1 MWDSGDS
8 LLAGMV
14 KRWVGGGGVER
25 SSRRLIRGVGGG
37 FLEEDTVSTGEQ

>member
-14 KRWVGGGGVER
+14 KRWVGGGVER